1 MHHWLNGENV
11 LASATRQPAAAV
23 QAHKVFLLAYLR
35 LKIQPVSI
43 RSVST
48 KLKVNSGRTNPSS
61 TSQKANVSCTNGIDP
76 LDGFQVNLAT
86 IRPLH
91 KRTGYREVLLL

>member
-1 MHHWLNGENV
+1 VHRGGASLKGIFTDRMHPMHHWLNGENV

-61 TSQKANVSCTNGIDP
+61 TSLK
-76 LDGFQVNLAT
+76 
-86 IRPLH
+86 
-91 KRTGYREVLLL
+91 KRKHAE